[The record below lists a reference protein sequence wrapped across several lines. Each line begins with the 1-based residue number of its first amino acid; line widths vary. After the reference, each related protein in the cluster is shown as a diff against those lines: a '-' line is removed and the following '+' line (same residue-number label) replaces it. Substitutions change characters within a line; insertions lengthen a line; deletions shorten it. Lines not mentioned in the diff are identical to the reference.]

1 MPLAIAFWRWAVLA
15 GLPLN
20 LLALLVS
27 LVLLTQRETA
37 WALVVGH
44 GATLPFN
51 LLVAVGVWRA
61 AARYQGPRIWAE
73 AAKTATVAGMVVL
86 TIL

>member
-1 MPLAIAFWRWAVLA
+1 MPLARAFWAWAVLA

-20 LLALLVS
+20 ALATLVS
-27 LVLLTQRETA
+27 LVLLTQRETG
-37 WALVVGH
+37 WALAVGH
-44 GATLPFN
+44 GATLPYN

-73 AAKTATVAGMVVL
+73 AAKTATVVGMVVL